1 MAKDVALVLAVAAP
15 VLAEVAAVVFP
26 VPYLDLDDVEFEP
39 SELMVVVLVVEAGV
53 SPTLPFAAA
62 ALFVVV
68 LEVLEAEAGVLE
80 SKMGNE

>member
-1 MAKDVALVLAVAAP
+1 MAKDVALVLAVDAP
-15 VLAEVAAVVFP
+15 ILAEVAAVVFP

-39 SELMVVVLVVEAGV
+39 SELMLVVVVEAGV

-68 LEVLEAEAGVLE
+68 LEVPDAEADVLE